1 MNCNYGRGD
10 YMSKDKYE
18 ELEHRIKLLEEE
30 MLTLKEE
37 KRPSPNVYNENKH
50 QVPSPFRENAEIYEQ
65 EKEEVDWEKRIG
77 QVWLPRIFV
86 FVLLIGILWAF
97 KAAIDHSLVTEQVRV
112 VIGFLVGSSMLW
124 WGHKQIHSTRKNL
137 GFTLVGGAIS
147 VFILSTFSA
156 HVLFGFISMHIALI
170 MHITWIALGIHY
182 TYKHKSQELG
192 IFIALS
198 GYLVPFLLEHSTLN
212 IYVFV
217 TYIFILYMSFFVLSL
232 KENYLKLFYVSIVLL
247 HFTYFAYATLFGL
260 GNHPANAV
268 LLNVQIIAISVI
280 VHHIILM
287 CVYSKLV
294 NMHKSVFPLLITSVT
309 LTLAWCYAAFN
320 AALVTVN
327 DYTYIDRSLKFLSSY
342 DVVLIGLLVA
352 YLSISTFLFKKKQ
365 FSPLPLFSSVSVLL
379 ATFLLM
385 RVFQFEEY
393 NVIFVC
399 ESVLVYYIATLV
411 NSNFQRCFA
420 FVLLTLGALPTIVLA
435 FGATE
440 VFSIKF
446 AHYLILILAL
456 TLWYRL
462 FKYKDTQTSEDFKR
476 FGINFFGAS
485 LIGTLLVF
493 FSLIAQISLI
503 PYDYSVERMGVSI
516 VWGLFSIASVFY
528 GLKCNNKKIRVFG
541 IVLIFMTLLKL
552 IFFDIQFISVVV
564 RALLFISLGAIG
576 ILMSR
581 LFYNKNDN

>member
-1 MNCNYGRGD
+1 
-10 YMSKDKYE
+10 MSNDKYE
-18 ELEHRIKLLEEE
+18 ELEHRVKLLEEE
-30 MLTLKEE
+30 MLALKEN
-37 KRPSPNVYNENKH
+37 KKPSANVYVENKH
-50 QVPSPFRENAEIYEQ
+50 QVLSPIRENTEIYDQ
-65 EKEEVDWEKRIG
+65 EKVEVDWEKRIG

-97 KAAIDHSLVTEQVRV
+97 KAAIDHSLVTEHVRI
-112 VIGFLVGSSMLW
+112 VIGFLVGASMLW
-124 WGHKQIHSTRKNL
+124 WGRKQIHSSRKNL
-137 GFTLVGGAIS
+137 GFILIGGAIS

-156 HVLFGFISMHIALI
+156 HVLFGFISMYIALI
-170 MHITWIALGIHY
+170 MHITWIGLGIHY
-182 TYKHKSQELG
+182 TYKYKSQELG

-212 IYVFV
+212 TYVFV
-217 TYIFILYMSFFVLSL
+217 AYIFVLYMSFFVLSL
-232 KENYLKLFYVSIVLL
+232 KENFLKLFYVSIILL
-247 HFTYFAYATLFGL
+247 HFTYFAYAILFGL
-260 GNHPANAV
+260 GNHSANAV
-268 LLNVQIIAISVI
+268 LLTVQIIAISVL
-280 VHHIILM
+280 VHHVILM

-294 NMHKSVFPLLITSVT
+294 NLHKSVFPLLITSVT

-320 AALVTVN
+320 AVLITMSDGSS

-352 YLSISTFLFKKKQ
+352 YLSVSAFLLKKKQ
-365 FSPLPLFSSVSVLL
+365 FSPLPLFSSISVLL
-379 ATFLLM
+379 VTFLLM
-385 RVFQFEEY
+385 RIFHFEEY

-420 FVLLTLGALPTIVLA
+420 FVLLTLGALPTIVHA
-435 FGATE
+435 FDATE

-446 AHYLILILAL
+446 AHYLILILVL
-456 TLWYRL
+456 TLWYKL
-462 FKYKDTQTSEDFKR
+462 FKYKDTQTSEAFNR

-493 FSLIAQISLI
+493 FSLGAQISLTH
-503 PYDYSVERMGVSI
+503 YDYSVEKMGVSI

-528 GLKCNNKKIRVFG
+528 GLKRDNKKIRLFG
-541 IVLIFMTLLKL
+541 IGLIFLTLLKL
-552 IFFDIQFISVVV
+552 IFFDIQFVSVIV

-581 LFYNKNDN
+581 LFYNKSSN